1 MKLSMYQEILD
12 VVDEN
17 GRPTGDRV
25 ERSIAHKEGIRHAT
39 SHVWIVRNVDGRL
52 QLLLQKRS
60 MTKDSYPGQYD
71 TSSAGHITAGDDPAS
86 SALRE
91 LKEELGITLKPEE
104 LRPIGHFSMY
114 YRKMFHGDWFFDN
127 EYCHVFLVEKEI
139 DIEELTLQK
148 EEVDRV
154 DYFDMEE
161 VYEGLHENDERFCVP
176 LDGLNVLRTYLGLG
190 IW

>member
-1 MKLSMYQEILD
+1 MYQEIFD
-12 VVDEN
+12 VVDEK

-52 QLLLQKRS
+52 QVLLQKRS

-104 LRPIGHFSMY
+104 LRSIGHFGMY

-176 LDGLNVLRTYLGLG
+176 LDGLNVLRTYLGLD

>member
-1 MKLSMYQEILD
+1 MYQEIFD

-104 LRPIGHFSMY
+104 LRPIGHFGMY
-114 YRKMFHGDWFFDN
+114 YRKMFHGRWFFDN

-139 DIEELTLQK
+139 DADSLILQK

-161 VYEGLHENDERFCVP
+161 VYEGLHENDERFCVS